1 VCPFGQTRFSIDAT
15 YLIKINMNSSFK
27 KIALATFVPALFS
40 SANAFACAT
49 CGCSLSPDGAL
60 GYTTSSGWGISLD
73 DSFIN
78 QNQLRSGTG
87 TISQQQVQAL
97 AGQEVENQTIN
108 RYLTLGISYAS
119 GPDWNFKVS
128 LPYIDR
134 THSTYSTDAT
144 LPLTP
149 DQLSSATATG
159 LGDIRFVAS
168 YQGFLPTKN
177 LGVQVGIKLPTGNY
191 GGPSADNPDGI
202 VGQGSVGRN
211 PVGFGP
217 AGNAGN
223 TYLDTS
229 LNVGTGS
236 TDLILG
242 GYYFQPVSQDF
253 DGFIN
258 GQYQFSVKQ
267 KLDQAGADYRPGDSL
282 NVSFGLRYEANPQIV
297 PQLQINLTHKN
308 ADSGALADTT
318 DTAGNVAYLSPG
330 ITVGAM
336 KNTRVYAFLQV
347 PIYSNLSGYQLFP
360 RYTASVGMSYHF

>member
-1 VCPFGQTRFSIDAT
+1 
-15 YLIKINMNSSFK
+15 MNSSTK
-27 KIALATFVPALFS
+27 KISFAISFAALFS
-40 SANAFACAT
+40 PAIVFACAT

-60 GYTTSSGWGISLD
+60 GYATSSGWGISLD

-78 QNQLRSGTG
+78 QNQLRSGTS
-87 TISQQQVQAL
+87 TISQQQVQSFT
-97 AGQEVENQTIN
+97 GQEVENQTIN
-108 RYLTLGISYAS
+108 RYLTLGISYAA
-119 GPDWNFKVS
+119 GPDWNFKLSV
-128 LPYIDR
+128 PYIDR
-134 THSTYSTDAT
+134 THSTYGTDAT

-159 LGDIRFVAS
+159 LGDIKFVAS

-177 LGVQVGIKLPTGNY
+177 LGVQVGVKLPTGNY
-191 GGPSADNPDGI
+191 GGPSADNSDGTI
-202 VGQGSVGRN
+202 GAGSVGRN

-217 AGNAGN
+217 TGNSGN

-253 DGFIN
+253 DGFIS
-258 GQYQFSVKQ
+258 GQYQFSVRQ
-267 KLDQAGADYRPGDSL
+267 ELDQTGADYRPGDSV
-282 NVSFGLRYEANPQIV
+282 NVSFGLRYEANPQVV
-297 PQLQINLTHKN
+297 PQLQVNLTHKS

-318 DTAGNVAYLSPG
+318 DTAGTAAYLSPG
-330 ITVGAM
+330 VTMSAF
-336 KNTRVYAFLQV
+336 KNTQLYAFVQV
-347 PIYSNLSGYQLFP
+347 PIYSNLAGYQLFP